1 MLEKANQFAI
11 SLGVEGFTASNG
23 WFERCKSCN
32 NIKFTRSHGEKAAAN
47 CAGAEDWIN
56 NVLPREIQGYAA
68 RDIFNADETGL
79 IYHALQSGT
88 LLFEGDKPAGGK
100 VPKEHL
106 TALVSVNMDGT
117 EKDLWIIGKLK
128 KPRCFS

>member
-23 WFERCKSCN
+23 WFERCKSHN

-47 CAGAEDWIN
+47 FAGAEDWIN

-88 LLFEGDKPAGGK
+88 L
-100 VPKEHL
+100 HL
-106 TALVSVNMDGT
+106 KGT
-117 EKDLWIIGKLK
+117 NLLGAKFQKSI
-128 KPRCFS
+128 